1 MQRGSCSTVDTVVFT
16 VVIHIV
22 QVELASILGLED
34 MLAGVNTKVEE
45 LF

>member
-1 MQRGSCSTVDTVVFT
+1 MATVDTVVFT
-16 VVIHIV
+16 VVIRKV

-34 MLAGVNTKVEE
+34 MLAGINTE